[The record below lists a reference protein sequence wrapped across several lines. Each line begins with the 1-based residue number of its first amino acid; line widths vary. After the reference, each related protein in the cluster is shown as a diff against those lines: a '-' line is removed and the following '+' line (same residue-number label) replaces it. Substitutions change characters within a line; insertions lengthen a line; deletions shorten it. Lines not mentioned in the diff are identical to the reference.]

1 MSLKFIGFLCSGLGT
16 IGFIRGYNASTKY
29 KIENNDL
36 QASDKVV
43 FGTLNAI
50 YYSHPMLI
58 PCSILKI
65 INKDEHEYFEVFINT
80 KKKDDLPPSST
91 SI

>member
-1 MSLKFIGFLCSGLGT
+1 MSLKFFGFLCSTLGT

-29 KIENNDL
+29 VLDNNEL
-36 QASDKVV
+36 HSTDKVV

-58 PCSILKI
+58 PCSIYKI
-65 INKDEHEYFEVFINT
+65 IKNNEHEYFEVFINA
-80 KKKDDLPPSST
+80 KKKEKSSAF
-91 SI
+91 I

>member
-1 MSLKFIGFLCSGLGT
+1 MSLKFIGFFCSALGT

-29 KIENNDL
+29 KLDNNDL

-50 YYSHPMLI
+50 YYSHPLLI
-58 PCSILKI
+58 PCSVLKI
-65 INKDEHEYFEVFINT
+65 INNNDHEYFEVFINT
-80 KKKDDLPPSST
+80 KNKENSSA

>member
-1 MSLKFIGFLCSGLGT
+1 MSLKFIGFFCSALGT
-16 IGFIRGYNASTKY
+16 FGFIRGYNSSEKY
-29 KIENNDL
+29 KLDNNDL
-36 QASDKVV
+36 HASDKVV

-58 PCSILKI
+58 PFTILKI
-65 INKDEHEYFEVFINT
+65 INNNEHEYFEVFINT
-80 KKKDDLPPSST
+80 KKKEKSSA